1 MELIDVFKAVRSNI
15 VTINDTNTLVELG
28 IDSFDTM
35 KLIFEIEDVYGIVIS
50 DEEINP
56 DNFATVLG
64 IKNLLRKHGVKFK

>member
-56 DNFATVLG
+56 DNFATVSG

>member
-1 MELIDVFKAVRSNI
+1 MKLIDVFKAVRSNI
-15 VTINDTNTLVELG
+15 VTIDDSNTLVELG

-64 IKNLLRKHGVKFK
+64 IKNLLRKHGVKIK

>member
-15 VTINDTNTLVELG
+15 VTIDDANTLVELG

-64 IKNLLRKHGVKFK
+64 IKNLLRKHGVKIK